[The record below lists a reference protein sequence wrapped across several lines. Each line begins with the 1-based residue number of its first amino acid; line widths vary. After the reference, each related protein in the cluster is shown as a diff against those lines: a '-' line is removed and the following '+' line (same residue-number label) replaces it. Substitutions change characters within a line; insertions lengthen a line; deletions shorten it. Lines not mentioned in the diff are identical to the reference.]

1 MKKTITALTLSLLL
15 VVFSTGFVHAE
26 PHVLPEDVNK
36 VLEELEGI
44 TDELLN
50 LDNLSQ
56 DSQDPQLEEAIE
68 EVLEL
73 EEDESSRLEKLEEIY
88 AKVQEKVQDV
98 AEIVERQYN
107 GKKLFVQNVR
117 EVYTLT
123 SDLQENLRDVGLEMK
138 AIVKDEE
145 RKIDTETYGE
155 IRDSIDNLK
164 REIKENDYI
173 IGEIAR
179 ETKNYLRLVKNK
191 RFLEAVKSF
200 ERILSLQEEQ
210 IQLLQIINRNVL
222 QLHEIL
228 LNA

>member
-44 TDELLN
+44 TEDILN

-88 AKVQEKVQDV
+88 AKVQEKVQNV

-107 GKKLFVQNVR
+107 GKKLFVQNIK
-117 EVYTLT
+117 EVHTLT
-123 SDLQENLRDVGLEMK
+123 SNLQENLRDVGLEMK
-138 AIVKDEE
+138 TIVKDEE
-145 RKIDTETYGE
+145 REIDVETYGE

-210 IQLLQIINRNVL
+210 IQLLQIIDRNVL

>member
-44 TDELLN
+44 TEDILN

-68 EVLEL
+68 EVLGL

-88 AKVQEKVQDV
+88 AKVQEKVQNV

-107 GKKLFVQNVR
+107 GKKLFVQNIK
-117 EVYTLT
+117 EVHTLT
-123 SDLQENLRDVGLEMK
+123 SNLQENLKDVRLEMK
-138 AIVKDEE
+138 TIVKDEE
-145 RKIDTETYGE
+145 REIDVETYGE

-210 IQLLQIINRNVL
+210 IQLLQIIDRNVL